1 MIERIEFS
9 LNSKRKEEDMFEKIK
24 ELCRLDPSLIVGA
37 VLAAGA
43 WIVIGSLHL
52 RDYLADRKRWRG

>member
-1 MIERIEFS
+1 
-9 LNSKRKEEDMFEKIK
+9 MFEKIK

-43 WIVIGSLHL
+43 WITIGLLHL
-52 RDYLADRKRWRG
+52 RDHLADRKRWRG